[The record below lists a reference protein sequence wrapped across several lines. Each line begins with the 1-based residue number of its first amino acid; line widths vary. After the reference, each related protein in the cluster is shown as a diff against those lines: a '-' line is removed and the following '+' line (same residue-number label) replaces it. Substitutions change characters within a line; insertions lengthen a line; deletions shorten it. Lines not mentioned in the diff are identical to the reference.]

1 MVSTQSQGQINPGQS
16 TWEMY
21 RSLLFSVYLPS
32 FLMSICQGSIMLT
45 IPLFALQMDANI
57 GITAL
62 VFSLRG
68 LGNMTVDV
76 PAGYATARFGD
87 RNIMIVGVGLMA
99 ITALFASQA
108 DSPLQLAIA
117 AFAFGAA
124 MATWLLARLA
134 HISERVA
141 SHQRGKAIS
150 TMGGIQRFGNLVGPV
165 TSGLIAHKFGFGY
178 VFLYIGFIGLAA
190 LLLVLLTVKDNQK
203 AHHEQGPGLFKLV
216 PHIVSRHY
224 RIFATAG
231 FAVLCLTVLRSSRQ
245 LLIPLWGQSINLDSA
260 TIGLAVSSAAAID
273 MLMFPLAGYM
283 MDNLGRRHAAISCLL
298 IQALGI
304 FLIPF
309 SSGFTGLVLAAMVAG
324 AGNGLGSGI
333 NMTLGADFAP
343 PTERG
348 EFLGVWRLMSDA
360 GSFAGPIF
368 LGYVATS
375 VALASAFTAV
385 STIGILGAA
394 IMLLFVKETL
404 VKKKT

>member
-1 MVSTQSQGQINPGQS
+1 MSSTPPKDQMNPGQT

-21 RSLLFSVYLPS
+21 RSLLFSVYMPS
-32 FLMSICQGSIMLT
+32 FLMSICQGSVMLT
-45 IPLFALQMDANI
+45 IPLFALDMGANI
-57 GITAL
+57 GVTAL

-68 LGNMTVDV
+68 LGNMTVDI
-76 PAGYATARFGD
+76 PAGYATARIGD
-87 RNIMIVGVGLMA
+87 RSTMIIGVGLMA
-99 ITALFASQA
+99 ITAVFASLA
-108 DSPLQLAIA
+108 ASPIQLAIA

-134 HISERVA
+134 HISEKVP

-150 TMGGIQRFGNLVGPV
+150 TMAGIQRFGNLVGPV
-165 TSGLIAHKFGFGY
+165 TSGLIAQYFGFGY
-178 VFLYIGFIGLAA
+178 VFLCISIVAFAA
-190 LLLVLLTVKDNQK
+190 LALVLFTVKDNQK
-203 AHHEQGPGLFKLV
+203 AQHDESPGLFKLV
-216 PHIVSRHY
+216 PHILSKHY

-231 FAVLCLTVLRSSRQ
+231 IAVLCLTVLRSSRQ

-260 TIGLAVSSAAAID
+260 NIGLVVSSAAAID

-283 MDNLGRRHAAISCLL
+283 MDNQGRRYAAISCLL

-309 SSGFTGLVLAAMVAG
+309 SAGFTGLVLAAMVAG

-343 PTERG
+343 PRERG

-360 GSFAGPIF
+360 GSFTGPIF
-368 LGYVATS
+368 LGYIATS

-385 STIGILGAA
+385 STLGILGAA
-394 IMLLFVKETL
+394 IILLFVKETL
-404 VKKKT
+404 VKK